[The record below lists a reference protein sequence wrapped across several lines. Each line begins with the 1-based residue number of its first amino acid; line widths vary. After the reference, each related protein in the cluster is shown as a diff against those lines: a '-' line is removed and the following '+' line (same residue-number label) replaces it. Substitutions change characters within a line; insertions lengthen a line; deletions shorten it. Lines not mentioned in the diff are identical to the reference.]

1 MIEIAHST
9 LAPDTDPPK
18 GLVPFLVAVFGLT
31 WLLLLPAG
39 LAQRGLI
46 AGPVERF
53 IPIVIIGFWSPTL
66 AALLVAR
73 ITPGAGGL
81 SGLLRPLGKW
91 RVKLRWYLLALGL
104 PAAIY
109 ASGIGAGRLLTG
121 SAAGPWISLPHD
133 GQRMAAMLMLPLVDQ
148 IGWRGFAYPRLA
160 RRNGS
165 LVASLILGVLWG
177 VWHTAKQLLFNEGVE
192 SVPPPFMMLY
202 FVAGTIV
209 FTWIY
214 IHTGGSLLLV
224 VLAQMGAY
232 LTNPSPSALRGQTSP
247 LAINTVAYVVVAVA
261 LVALDRKAWRS
272 PPTPAYRADGARS
285 PGLRC

>member
-1 MIEIAHST
+1 MIEIAQATSGPDPD
-9 LAPDTDPPK
+9 APR
-18 GLVPFLVAVFGLT
+18 GLVPFLAAVFGLT

-39 LAQRGLI
+39 LAQRALI
-46 AGPVERF
+46 DGPVERF
-53 IPIVIIGFWSPTL
+53 IPMVIIGFWSPTL
-66 AALLVAR
+66 AALLVTR
-73 ITPGAGGL
+73 FTPGGGGL
-81 SGLLRPLGKW
+81 RPLFRPLGKW
-91 RVKLRWYLLALGL
+91 RVKVRWYLLAMGM

-109 ASGIGAGRLLTG
+109 AVGIAAGRLVTG
-121 SAAGPWISLPHD
+121 SAAGPWISVPHN
-133 GQRMAAMLMLPLVDQ
+133 GQRIAAMLMLPLVDQ

-177 VWHTAKQLLFNEGVE
+177 VWHTAKQMLFNEGVE

-202 FVAGTIV
+202 FVAGTVV

-232 LTNPSPSALRGQTSP
+232 LTNPSAAALPGQTSP
-247 LAINTVAYVVVAVA
+247 LVINTVAYVVVAVA
-261 LVALDRKAWRS
+261 LVAMDRKAWRA
-272 PPTPAYRADGARS
+272 PPVPAG
-285 PGLRC
+285 

>member
-1 MIEIAHST
+1 MIEIARST
-9 LAPDTDPPK
+9 LARDTVPPK
-18 GLVPFLVAVFGLT
+18 GLIPFLVAVFGLT

-53 IPIVIIGFWSPTL
+53 LPIVILGFWSPTL
-66 AALLVAR
+66 AALLMARVA
-73 ITPGAGGL
+73 PGAGGL

-91 RVKLRWYLLALGL
+91 RVKVRWYLLALGL
-104 PAAIY
+104 PAATY
-109 ASGIGAGRLLTG
+109 AAGIGAGRLLTG

-133 GQRMAAMLMLPLVDQ
+133 GQRIAAMLMLPLVDQ

-160 RRNGS
+160 QRNGP

-177 VWHTAKQLLFNEGVE
+177 VWHTAKQMLFNEGAE

-209 FTWIY
+209 FSWIY

-232 LTNPSPSALRGQTSP
+232 LTNPSPGSLPGQMSP

-272 PPTPAYRADGARS
+272 SPTPADRTDGARS